1 MRLNYLALIFILFS
15 CSKIKDKKLIGN
27 WTVDR
32 VEIQDGNGFKY
43 YISTSQNNNNQ
54 LNISSDSIYS
64 NVQFEFIPLGANFT
78 IYDSLKLNTSWSD
91 SSDILRLED
100 VNLNFKVDLLTNDH
114 MVVNYYDLNTYRLK
128 TFFLSKN

>member
-1 MRLNYLALIFILFS
+1 MRLSYVAFLLIIIA
-15 CSKIKDKKLIGN
+15 CSKIKHKKLLGK

-64 NVQFEFIPLGANFT
+64 NVHFEFIPLGANFT
-78 IYDSLKLNTSWSD
+78 IYDSLKLNTIWTD

-100 VNLNFKVDLLTNDH
+100 GNLNLKVDLLTNNH